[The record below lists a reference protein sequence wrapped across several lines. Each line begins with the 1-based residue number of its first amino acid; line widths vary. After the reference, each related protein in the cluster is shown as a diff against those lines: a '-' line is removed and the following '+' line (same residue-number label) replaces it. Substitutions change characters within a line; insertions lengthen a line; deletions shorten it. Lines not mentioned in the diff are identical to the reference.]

1 MLFWLFRFASALAK
15 AAPLSVSYAV
25 AEVCGVA
32 AFSLWAGGR
41 RRSIANMRH
50 VLRDDAQARATARR
64 SFANYAVYL
73 VDFLR
78 STAVTAAEVHRR
90 IVFTDWA
97 NLDAA
102 RAERG
107 IVFVTMHFGNWD
119 LGAAA
124 LAEHGVPVSVVA
136 DTFGDARLNDLVIGS
151 RRALGMEIIPAERM
165 GPSILR
171 ALKRRDVVAM
181 LIDVPPPDEGVR
193 VEFFGDTI
201 AVHDGP
207 ARIALRAGANVIAAT
222 LPRER
227 PGSDRVLPEL
237 APVPFTPSGNT
248 ERDIHD
254 LTQAMMRTLETMVA
268 RHPDQWYIFRSL
280 WVADRQ
286 AAATRPG

>member
-1 MLFWLFRFASALAK
+1 MLFWLVRIASALAK
-15 AAPLSVSYAV
+15 AAPLPVAYAV
-25 AEVCGVA
+25 AEACGALAFA
-32 AFSLWAGGR
+32 AWRGGR
-41 RRSIANMRH
+41 TRCIANMRH
-50 VLRDDAQARATARR
+50 VLRDGAQARAVARR
-64 SFANYAVYL
+64 SFANYAIYL

-78 STAVTAAEVHRR
+78 STAVTAAEVRR
-90 IVFTDWA
+90 RVVFTDWA
-97 NLDAA
+97 ALDAA

-136 DTFGDARLNDLVIGS
+136 DTFVDPRLNELVLGS
-151 RRALGMEIIPAERM
+151 RRALGMEILPAERM

-181 LIDVPPPDEGVR
+181 LIDVPPQDGGVR

-207 ARIALRAGANVIAAT
+207 ARIALRAGASVIAAT
-222 LPRER
+222 LPREHPR
-227 PGSDRVLPEL
+227 SDRVLPDL
-237 APVPFTPSGNT
+237 AAVPFTPSGDT
-248 ERDIHD
+248 ERDVQH
-254 LTQAMMRTLETMVA
+254 LTQAMMRALEAMVA

-280 WVADRQ
+280 WLADRQ
-286 AAATRPG
+286 LAATGG